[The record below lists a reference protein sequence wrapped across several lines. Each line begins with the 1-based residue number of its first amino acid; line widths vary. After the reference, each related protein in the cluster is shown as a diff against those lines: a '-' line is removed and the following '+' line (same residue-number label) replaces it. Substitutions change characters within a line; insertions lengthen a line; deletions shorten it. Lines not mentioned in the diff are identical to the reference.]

1 MSEWAEKRTPACLS
15 FLHFISILFYLLVVF
30 RIMWKIESVD
40 KCEDE
45 MEILILR
52 WEQKGRE
59 RERERESVATQVA
72 SECVS
77 ECSLGNFRDCG
88 SDCG

>member
-45 MEILILR
+45 MEILG
-52 WEQKGRE
+52 WEQKKGRETE
-59 RERERESVATQVA
+59 RERERA
-72 SECVS
+72 SQRRLPQS
-77 ECSLGNFRDCG
+77 E
-88 SDCG
+88 